1 MVVREVM
8 ADAESDAVAAELAVR
23 RADWEPYADAG
34 SCRIVGIDTS
44 APAFKERDS
53 SGRYVWAFAVLLT
66 IGLSGCAKTEEEQ
79 IRSVISESM
88 ALLKNPSEEE
98 LSPYIEESKIN
109 LQTLDANGIDFY
121 ELLTYCF
128 KDLDYSIDEI
138 AIDGKDASANLTIT
152 NADLTAASKAAA
164 AEITDSIDNYTDM
177 LSSDDAQQELLDLYI
192 NRFYGQLS
200 RSTATVSS
208 QAVLQFKKNDGTWEV
223 DEQSIINLMEGMLT
237 SVEL

>member
-1 MVVREVM
+1 MSSENKIMR
-8 ADAESDAVAAELAVR
+8 SLIAVI
-23 RADWEPYADAG
+23 
-34 SCRIVGIDTS
+34 SC
-44 APAFKERDS
+44 
-53 SGRYVWAFAVLLT
+53 AFAVLLT